1 MTEDLAQKRIA
12 DDLVA
17 SGLRRGGMVLV
28 HSSLKSMGY
37 VPGGYETVVR
47 GLINALGPGGT
58 LLMPALSYATVG
70 AEHPVFDVA
79 NTPSCVGAI
88 TEYFRTRNGTTRS
101 VHPTHSVCGLGPN
114 AKDMLDDHH
123 RDHTPCGA
131 NSPYRRLRDRGGQVL
146 MLGCGLKP
154 NTSMHGVE
162 ELIEPPYLF
171 GQTITYRIILPDGS
185 KSEMACRRH
194 SFAGFRQRYDRI
206 GPLLEGNGMTI
217 GEVLEAT
224 VHILECPRLWEVG
237 ASALRRDPLFFV
249 ESRA

>member
-1 MTEDLAQKRIA
+1 MTEDLTQKRIA
-12 DDLVA
+12 DELLA
-17 SGLRRGGMVLV
+17 SGLRRGGIVLV

-37 VPGGYETVVR
+37 VPGGCETVVR
-47 GLINALGPGGT
+47 GLIDALGPQGT
-58 LLMPALSYATVG
+58 LLMPALSYATVH
-70 AEHPVFDVA
+70 AQHPIFDVA
-79 NTPSCVGAI
+79 HTPSCVGTI
-88 TEYFRTRNGTTRS
+88 TEYFRTRRGTIRS
-101 VHPTHSVCGLGPN
+101 VHPTHSVCGVGPD
-114 AKDMLDDHH
+114 AQDMLGHQH

-162 ELIEPPYLF
+162 ELVEPPYLF

-194 SFAGFRQRYDRI
+194 GFAGFRQRYDRL
-206 GPLLEGNGMTI
+206 GPLLEGDGMRT
-217 GEVLEAT
+217 GKVLEAA
-224 VHILECPRLWEVG
+224 VHILECRRLWEVG

-249 ESRA
+249 ETRG